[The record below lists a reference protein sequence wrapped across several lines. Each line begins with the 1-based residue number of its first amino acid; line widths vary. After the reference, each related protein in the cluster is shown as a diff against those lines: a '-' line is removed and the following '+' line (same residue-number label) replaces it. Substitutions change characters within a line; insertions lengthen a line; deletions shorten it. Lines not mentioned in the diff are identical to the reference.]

1 MTSTVFA
8 SYFRRARYPALPT
21 HLAILHADRGAVGE
35 EELDAL
41 DVVQLRREDRGA
53 QRRLLAL
60 RTAGRD
66 G

>member
-41 DVVQLRREDRGA
+41 DVVQLRREV